1 MKRRAAMPSGSK
13 PLPASQERQKR
24 NTGIGDCSKSAE
36 KESKRGSKSQLQVTD
51 SGNLPNTLS
60 ATPEAEVSRN
70 TEARVSQGAG
80 MNQGEWK
87 KCEGRGKKLNPEKV
101 LAGQASIFD
110 ISGSKSETEGTLCEP
125 EPGNVLS
132 DLGEVHKL
140 ADEVYKPFG
149 SRSRTGSTAD
159 SDGAFCKGGPSTDCG
174 KAVGNKDEA
183 LQCDRCDRWYHCAC
197 QGVPSATYRV
207 AGLHKA
213 LSWLC
218 TECKASIRSPSAC
231 CTALKEKVKELEA
244 TMQSQLE
251 KLISVQGSQ
260 SEKLIR
266 VAKEQAA
273 ALENSLQAHMHA
285 LKQAST
291 EQAEILASEQ
301 AKLSKAITNSHKQLT
316 KDHEKQKLTYADII
330 KNQCHEV
337 LSPLESQIENLP
349 NSSAP
354 KHAEPPGAAK
364 DVAGILDTYME
375 KERHKCSIVVQNL
388 K

>member
-24 NTGIGDCSKSAE
+24 NTGIGDNSKSAE
-36 KESKRGSKSQLQVTD
+36 KENKRGSKSQLQVTD

-110 ISGSKSETEGTLCEP
+110 ISDSESETEGTLCEP
-125 EPGNVLS
+125 EPGNVHS

-183 LQCDRCDRWYHCAC
+183 LQCDRCD
-197 QGVPSATYRV
+197 
-207 AGLHKA
+207 
-213 LSWLC
+213 
-218 TECKASIRSPSAC
+218 
-231 CTALKEKVKELEA
+231 
-244 TMQSQLE
+244 
-251 KLISVQGSQ
+251 
-260 SEKLIR
+260 
-266 VAKEQAA
+266 
-273 ALENSLQAHMHA
+273 
-285 LKQAST
+285 
-291 EQAEILASEQ
+291 
-301 AKLSKAITNSHKQLT
+301 
-316 KDHEKQKLTYADII
+316 
-330 KNQCHEV
+330 
-337 LSPLESQIENLP
+337 
-349 NSSAP
+349 
-354 KHAEPPGAAK
+354 
-364 DVAGILDTYME
+364 
-375 KERHKCSIVVQNL
+375 
-388 K
+388 